1 MVTLTFAVTAFVVFT
16 GAASAGS
23 DPVSSWLTPYSC
35 NDGPARIYDDIWEYG
50 TNEDCS
56 YDDETVPICV
66 DGANYT
72 IYSDYPPEITNENW
86 GMIADIREEG
96 HSASAGYCTNRPP
109 PQGPDRYIYCAGAG
123 DVGLDGKPLGVGQTL
138 NLQFGEQVG
147 SKLFPNATLGFWVKS
162 VGLTC
167 QLTPEQ
173 AALAAASTVK
183 VNHTGA
189 PNTQEGAQV
198 YTFVNA

>member
-1 MVTLTFAVTAFVVFT
+1 MRRGLRLLAVLAVVASAMVLAAGQA
-16 GAASAGS
+16 GAATERAAG
-23 DPVSSWLTPYSC
+23 TC
-35 NDGPARIYDDIWEYG
+35 TIYTGLCGYF
-50 TNEDCS
+50 
-56 YDDETVPICV
+56 CV
-66 DGANYT
+66 DGVT
-72 IYSDYPPEITNENW
+72 VLPSDLEIAFNLWTLATL
-86 GMIADIREEG
+86 GSPRVQFGACP
-96 HSASAGYCTNRPP
+96 APTPPP

-123 DVGLDGKPLGVGQTL
+123 DVGADGKPLGIGQTL
-138 NLQFGEQVG
+138 NLKFGEQVG
-147 SKLFPNATLGFWVKS
+147 SPFFPNATLGFWVKS